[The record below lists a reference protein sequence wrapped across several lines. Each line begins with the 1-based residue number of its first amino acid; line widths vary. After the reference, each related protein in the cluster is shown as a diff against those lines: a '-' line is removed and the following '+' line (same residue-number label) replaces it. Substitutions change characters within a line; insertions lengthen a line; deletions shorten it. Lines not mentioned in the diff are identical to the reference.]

1 MNVPGISLIGT
12 MTMNVSIVVKR
23 INVNTYT
30 KNAVVIEYQSGNEV
44 KTIELREGEMLTVS
58 YPING
63 TPNPA
68 ITLKDALRVIKQEL
82 E

>member
-58 YPING
+58 HPING